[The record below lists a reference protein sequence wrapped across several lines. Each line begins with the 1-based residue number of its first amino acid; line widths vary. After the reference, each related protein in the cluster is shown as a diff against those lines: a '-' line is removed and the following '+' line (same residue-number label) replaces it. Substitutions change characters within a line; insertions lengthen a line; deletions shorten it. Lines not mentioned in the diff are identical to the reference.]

1 MDVKKLDHQYCEWKK
16 LTPPDKKSSL
26 DEPMAKFVFAP
37 ESENSATVLKLIKM
51 NILKLSSWNINMIPL
66 DVLAVFAGPCN

>member
-1 MDVKKLDHQYCEWKK
+1 MDVNKLDHQYCEWKK